1 MPGRDGFANAVGVG
15 FPLRSRGMTPRTQTR
30 LLWIGAWL
38 TIAVFVGGGGVYVAN
53 SFVEDPEPIVASIA
67 PASTTVVT
75 AGLVVD
81 PAPERSID
89 PYRGYGT
96 WVDVFDFDPAYN
108 PPTVAAGDLVEMAEL
123 GVGTLFLQA
132 ARLDDRTPD
141 GLVDPWLLTEMLLAA
156 HRHGVDV
163 VGWYLPRFEATADDA
178 DRLIAMSDFA
188 VLGHRFDGVAVD
200 IEWIGPDR
208 EGNPITDDDR
218 SSRLASM
225 SEVVGAHLGDD
236 PLGAIVP
243 PPVQTEVI
251 NTSFWPGF
259 PWTEIAEVYDVWL
272 PMSYWSFRSDASGY
286 GDGYAYHEESVRRLR
301 ANVGDP
307 EALVHG
313 IGGIGGLDGVD
324 DPPDPPEPLATV
336 DEIERFVT
344 ALTDTASIGGSI
356 YDWNTLEPAVR
367 VRLAALFSGER

>member
-1 MPGRDGFANAVGVG
+1 MSP
-15 FPLRSRGMTPRTQTR
+15 TTQVR
-30 LLWIGAWL
+30 LLWLGAC
-38 TIAVFVGGGGVYVAN
+38 TVVAAFVVGGGIYVAN
-53 SFVEDPEPIVASIA
+53 SFVEDPAPIVVVAG
-67 PASTTVVT
+67 PASTTTVS
-75 AGLVVD
+75 AELVVD
-81 PAPERSID
+81 PSAERTVD

-108 PPTVAAGDLVEMAEL
+108 PPTVAAADVAEMAEL
-123 GVGTLFLQA
+123 GVRTLYLQA
-132 ARLDDRTPD
+132 ARLDDRTPE
-141 GLVDPWLLTEMLLAA
+141 GLVDPWLLAEMLLAA
-156 HRHGVDV
+156 HAADV
-163 VGWYLPRFEATADDA
+163 AVVAWYLPRFEAGTEDLERLTA
-178 DRLIAMSDFA
+178 LSDFT

-208 EGNPITDDDR
+208 EGNPIDDETRSDR
-218 SSRLASM
+218 LVELSDGLAL
-225 SEVVGAHLGDD
+225 VAGAD

-259 PWTEIAEVYDVWL
+259 PWTEIATVYDVWL
-272 PMSYWSFRSDASGY
+272 PMSYWSFRSDSSGY
-286 GDGYAYHEESVRRLR
+286 GEGYTYHEESTRRLR

-344 ALTDTASIGGSI
+344 ALDDTGSIGGSI

-367 VRLAALFSGER
+367 ARLAELVAG

>member
-1 MPGRDGFANAVGVG
+1 LGG
-15 FPLRSRGMTPRTQTR
+15 PRPPT
-30 LLWIGAWL
+30 
-38 TIAVFVGGGGVYVAN
+38 
-53 SFVEDPEPIVASIA
+53 
-67 PASTTVVT
+67 TTVT
-75 AGLVVD
+75 ATLVVD
-81 PAPERSID
+81 AAPERSVD

-108 PPTVAAGDLVEMAEL
+108 RPTIVSSDVAEMAEL
-123 GVGTLFLQA
+123 GVGTLYLQA
-132 ARLDDRTPD
+132 ARLDDRTPG
-141 GLVDPWLLTEMLLAA
+141 GLVDPWLLTDMVLAA
-156 HRHGVDV
+156 HRVGLDV
-163 VGWYLPRFEATADDA
+163 VGWYLPRFEEGDEDL
-178 DRLIAMSDFA
+178 DRLVAMSEFE
-188 VLGHRFDGVAVD
+188 VLGHRLDGVAVD

-208 EGNPITDDDR
+208 EGEPIDDETR
-218 SSRLASM
+218 SARL
-225 SEVVGAHLGDD
+225 SELSAAIGAAVGDD

-259 PWTEIAEVYDVWL
+259 PWTAIAEVYDVWL

-313 IGGIGGLDGVD
+313 IGGIGGLDGID
-324 DPPDPPEPLATV
+324 DPPEPPEPLATG
-336 DEIERFVT
+336 DEIDRFVV
-344 ALTDTASIGGSI
+344 ALDDTASIGGSI

-367 VRLAALFSGER
+367 VRLAELFAP

>member
-1 MPGRDGFANAVGVG
+1 
-15 FPLRSRGMTPRTQTR
+15 MTPKTQAR
-30 LLWIGAWL
+30 LLWIGAWS
-38 TIAVFVGGGGVYVAN
+38 TVAAFVGGGGVYVAN
-53 SFVEDPEPIVASIA
+53 SFVEDPDPVIVVIA
-67 PASTTVVT
+67 PAAATSVT
-75 AGLVVD
+75 ASLEVD
-81 PAPERSID
+81 AAPDRTLD
-89 PYRGYGT
+89 PYLGYGT

-108 PPTVAAGDLVEMAEL
+108 PPTVSAGDLVEMAEL
-123 GVGTLFLQA
+123 GVGTLYLQA

-141 GLVDPWLLTEMLLAA
+141 GLIDPWLLTDMVLAA
-156 HRHGVDV
+156 HREGVDV
-163 VGWYLPRFEATADDA
+163 VGWYLPRFEDGVDDL
-178 DRLIAMSDFA
+178 DRVLAMAAFE
-188 VLGHRFDGVAVD
+188 VLGHRLDGLALD

-208 EGNPITDDDR
+208 EGNPIDDETR
-218 SSRLASM
+218 SARLVALSRSI
-225 SEVVGAHLGDD
+225 GAALGDD

-243 PPVQTEVI
+243 PPVQTEVV

-259 PWTEIAEVYDVWL
+259 PWVEIADAYDVWL

-313 IGGIGGLDGVD
+313 IGGIGGIDGVD
-324 DPPDPPEPLATV
+324 DPPDPPEPLASL

-344 ALTDTASIGGSI
+344 ALADTASIGGSM

-367 VRLAALFSGER
+367 VRLAELFAA

>member
-1 MPGRDGFANAVGVG
+1 
-15 FPLRSRGMTPRTQTR
+15 MTPKTQAR
-30 LLWIGAWL
+30 LLWLGAWVV
-38 TIAVFVGGGGVYVAN
+38 IGCFVGGGAVYVAN
-53 SFVEDPEPIVASIA
+53 SFVEDPAPVVVVAA
-67 PASTTVVT
+67 AATTTVVT
-75 AGLVVD
+75 AELVID
-81 PAPERSID
+81 GPPQRSVE

-108 PPTVAAGDLVEMAEL
+108 PPSIDSSDVAEMAEL
-123 GVGTLFLQA
+123 GVGTVFLQA

-141 GLVDPWLLTEMLLAA
+141 GLVDPWLLADMLLAA
-156 HRHGVDV
+156 HAEDVDV
-163 VGWYLPRFEATADDA
+163 VGWYLPRFEDTADDL
-178 DRLIAMSDFA
+178 DRVAAMSAFE
-188 VLGHRFDGVAVD
+188 VLGHRFDGIALD

-208 EGNPITDDDR
+208 DGNPIDDATR
-218 SSRLASM
+218 SQRLVDLTAAMGRLA
-225 SEVVGAHLGDD
+225 GDD

-272 PMSYWSFRSDASGY
+272 PMSYWSFRSDSSGY
-286 GDGYAYHEESVRRLR
+286 GEGYTYHEESTRRLR

-324 DPPDPPEPLATV
+324 DPPDPPEPLATI

-344 ALTDTASIGGSI
+344 ALDDTASIGGSI

-367 VRLAALFSGER
+367 ERLAELFTG

>member
-1 MPGRDGFANAVGVG
+1 
-15 FPLRSRGMTPRTQTR
+15 MTRTTQVR
-30 LLWIGAWL
+30 LLWLGAWL
-38 TIAVFVGGGGVYVAN
+38 MIAAFVGGGGVYVAN
-53 SFVEDPEPIVASIA
+53 SFVEDPDPIVVAVA
-67 PASTTVVT
+67 PAAMTTVT
-75 AGLVVD
+75 AALVVD
-81 PAPERSID
+81 AVPERSVD

-108 PPTVAAGDLVEMAEL
+108 RPTVAAADVAEMAEL
-123 GVGTLFLQA
+123 GVGTLYLQA
-132 ARLDDRTPD
+132 ARLDDRTPL
-141 GLVDPWLLTEMLLAA
+141 GLVDPWLLTEMVLAA
-156 HRHGVDV
+156 HRSEIDV
-163 VGWYLPRFEATADDA
+163 VGWYLPRFEASTEDL
-178 DRLIAMSDFA
+178 DRLVAMSEFE
-188 VLGHRFDGVAVD
+188 VLGHRLDGLALD

-208 EGNPITDDDR
+208 EGNPIDDGTR
-218 SSRLASM
+218 SDRLASL
-225 SEVVGAHLGDD
+225 SLAIDAAVGDD
-236 PLGAIVP
+236 PIGAIVP

-259 PWTEIAEVYDVWL
+259 PWAEIADVYDVWL

-301 ANVGDP
+301 ANVRDP

-336 DEIERFVT
+336 DEIERFVV
-344 ALTDTASIGGSI
+344 ALADTASIGGSI

-367 VRLAALFSGER
+367 VRMAELFAR

>member
-1 MPGRDGFANAVGVG
+1 
-15 FPLRSRGMTPRTQTR
+15 MTRTTQVR
-30 LLWIGAWL
+30 LLWLGAWL
-38 TIAVFVGGGGVYVAN
+38 MIAAFVGGGGVYVAN
-53 SFVEDPEPIVASIA
+53 SFVEDPEPIVVAVA
-67 PASTTVVT
+67 PAVMTTVT
-75 AGLVVD
+75 ATLVVD
-81 PAPERSID
+81 AAPERSVD

-108 PPTVAAGDLVEMAEL
+108 PPTVTSADVADMADL
-123 GVGTLFLQA
+123 GVGTLYLQA
-132 ARLDDRTPD
+132 ARLDDRTPE
-141 GLVDPWLLTEMLLAA
+141 GLVDPWLLADMVLAA
-156 HRHGVDV
+156 HRSEIDV
-163 VGWYLPRFEATADDA
+163 VGWYLPRFEDSDEDL
-178 DRLIAMSDFA
+178 DRLAAMSDFE
-188 VLGHRFDGVAVD
+188 VLGHRLDGVAVD

-208 EGNPITDDDR
+208 DGDPIDDETR
-218 SSRLASM
+218 SDRLAALTADI
-225 SEVVGAHLGDD
+225 GARVGDD

-259 PWTEIAEVYDVWL
+259 PWSEIAEVYDVWL

-313 IGGIGGLDGVD
+313 IGGIGGIDGVD

-336 DEIERFVT
+336 DEIERFVA
-344 ALTDTASIGGSI
+344 ALADTASIGGSI

-367 VRLAALFSGER
+367 VRLAELFAP

>member
-1 MPGRDGFANAVGVG
+1 
-15 FPLRSRGMTPRTQTR
+15 MTRTTQTR
-30 LLWIGAWL
+30 LAWL
-38 TIAVFVGGGGVYVAN
+38 GAGLMIAALVGGGAVYVAN
-53 SFVEDPEPIVASIA
+53 SFVKDPEPVVVAVA
-67 PASTTVVT
+67 PAAIAT
-75 AGLVVD
+75 ATASLVVD
-81 PAPERSID
+81 AVSERSVD

-108 PPTVAAGDLVEMAEL
+108 RPTITASDVGEMAEL
-123 GVGTLFLQA
+123 GVGTLYLQA
-132 ARLDDRTPD
+132 ARLDDRTPG
-141 GLVDPWLLTEMLLAA
+141 GLIDPWLLTDMLLAA
-156 HRHGVDV
+156 HRVQVDV
-163 VGWYLPRFEATADDA
+163 VGWYLPRFEGGDDDL
-178 DRLIAMSDFA
+178 DRLVAMSGFE

-208 EGNPITDDDR
+208 EGNPIDDETR
-218 SSRLASM
+218 SARL
-225 SEVVGAHLGDD
+225 SELTAAIGAVVGED

-286 GDGYAYHEESVRRLR
+286 GDGYAYHEETVRRLR
-301 ANVGDP
+301 DNVADP

-313 IGGIGGLDGVD
+313 IGGIGGLDGID

-336 DEIERFVT
+336 EEIERFIV
-344 ALTDTASIGGSI
+344 ALGDTASIGGSI

-367 VRLAALFSGER
+367 TRLAELFAP